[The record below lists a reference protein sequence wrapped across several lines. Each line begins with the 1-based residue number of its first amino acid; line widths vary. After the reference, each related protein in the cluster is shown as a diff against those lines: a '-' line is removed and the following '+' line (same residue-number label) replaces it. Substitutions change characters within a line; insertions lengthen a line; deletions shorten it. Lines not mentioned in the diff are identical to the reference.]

1 MDDYM
6 ILDAMCPGCFGTVLF
21 VKERTSDLEF
31 TLKKV
36 ECLDEGRANQAYQEA
51 HCLLNVRHP
60 NIVTYKKL
68 FIFWDESVS
77 SVFLSMVM
85 DCPYMT
91 TLSTVISYHRQE
103 EKKINKKVIKTFL
116 GQMVDALAYLHKRSI
131 AHRNLKPSNILMTKE
146 AKFVIFDFGT
156 ASITGDRVKLQ
167 KRVKDCA
174 KRWMAPE
181 SLTHHQMPEKS
192 DIWSLGCV
200 LLDML
205 TCHMLDAEGSISQL
219 LRIREDQ
226 TSLDVIVL
234 KGLHQVLSMMLD
246 RNPKTRTSVWEL
258 VNEDLVKQCLLL
270 CGSPLHAMKKT
281 LPPGVHGLPFH
292 QGFDSVLEF
301 MQTYRDVESV
311 QMSAL
316 SYLLSEER
324 NVFYR
329 VTDVVIAVTTAMQ
342 SHMDCAGV
350 QQNGCQVLHQR
361 LIAVL
366 GQAGDGSCLLTKEVI
381 TCVLNAVHSHP
392 EKAPLL
398 SHAFQLLFCISGDEQ
413 AAREVLDLDGIREV
427 LNTLRK
433 FPEDCDIVVP
443 CCKCLWSVL
452 TQRICLGV
460 VPLKDA
466 VEAVCVAGE
475 AHMQDSTVME
485 SVCAALSSLTLQGLT
500 EDQDIEDSTLL
511 LMHALQA
518 HLKHSYVVKYA
529 FLALDSLVKSSEL
542 AAFRLLLTPNG
553 GSGLVIVKEA
563 ELQHHDNPE
572 IVGNFCS
579 LLSAM
584 ARYGDVIPEL
594 VAEKIPDVLEQIER
608 QFSSNKEIA
617 QLAKHALHSTT
628 SVGRVNMTSST

>member
-21 VKERTSDLEF
+21 VKKKKSDLEF

-68 FIFWDESVS
+68 FIFWDES
-77 SVFLSMVM
+77 
-85 DCPYMT
+85 
-91 TLSTVISYHRQE
+91 
-103 EKKINKKVIKTFL
+103 VIKTFL

-181 SLTHHQMPEKS
+181 SLTHHQSTEKS

-226 TSLDVIVL
+226 TPLDVIVL
-234 KGLHQVLSMMLD
+234 KGLHQVLTMM
-246 RNPKTRTSVWEL
+246 EL
-258 VNEDLVKQCLLL
+258 LNEDLVKQCLLL
-270 CGSPLHAMKKT
+270 CGSPLHTMKKT
-281 LPPGVHGLPFH
+281 LPPGVHGPPFH

-316 SYLLSEER
+316 SYLLSEEK

-329 VTDVVIAVTTAMQ
+329 VTDVVMAVTTAMQ
-342 SHMDCAGV
+342 SHMECAGV
-350 QQNGCQVLHQR
+350 QQYACQVLQQR
-361 LIAVL
+361 LIAIL
-366 GQAGDGSCLLTKEVI
+366 GQAGDGSCLRTKEVI

-392 EKAPLL
+392 EQTPLL

-413 AAREVLDLDGIREV
+413 AAREVLYLDGIREV

-433 FPEDCDIVVP
+433 FPEDHNIVVP
-443 CCKCLWSVL
+443 CCKCLWSIL
-452 TQRICLGV
+452 AQRLCLGV

-466 VEAVCVAGE
+466 VEAVCVAAE

-485 SVCAALSSLTLQGLT
+485 FVCAALWSLTLQGLS
-500 EDQDIEDSTLL
+500 EDQNIEDSTLL

-518 HLKHSYVVKYA
+518 HLRHSHVVKYA

-542 AAFRLLLTPNG
+542 AAFRLLLAPNG
-553 GSGLVIVKEA
+553 GSGLVILKEA
-563 ELQHHDNPE
+563 KLQHHDNPE
-572 IVGNFCS
+572 IIGNF
-579 LLSAM
+579 
-584 ARYGDVIPEL
+584 
-594 VAEKIPDVLEQIER
+594 
-608 QFSSNKEIA
+608 
-617 QLAKHALHSTT
+617 
-628 SVGRVNMTSST
+628 

>member
-361 LIAVL
+361 LIA
-366 GQAGDGSCLLTKEVI
+366 
-381 TCVLNAVHSHP
+381 
-392 EKAPLL
+392 
-398 SHAFQLLFCISGDEQ
+398 EQ

>member
-6 ILDAMCPGCFGTVLF
+6 ILDAMCPGCFGTVIF
-21 VKERTSDLEF
+21 VKERTSNLEF

-36 ECLDEGRANQAYQEA
+36 ECFDEGRANQAYQE
-51 HCLLNVRHP
+51 
-60 NIVTYKKL
+60 
-68 FIFWDESVS
+68 VS

-91 TLSTVISYHRQE
+91 TLSTVVTYHRQE

-167 KRVKDCA
+167 KRVKACA

-205 TCHMLDAEGSISQL
+205 TCHMLDPEGSISQL

-234 KGLHQVLSMMLD
+234 KGLHQVLTMMLD

-270 CGSPLHAMKKT
+270 CGSPLHTMKKT

-292 QGFDSVLEF
+292 QGFDGVLEF

-381 TCVLNAVHSHP
+381 TCVLNAVHIHP

-433 FPEDCDIVVP
+433 FPEDCDIVVS

-452 TQRICLGV
+452 AQRLCLGV

-466 VEAVCVAGE
+466 VEAVCVAAE

-485 SVCAALSSLTLQGLT
+485 SVCAALSSLTRQGLS

-542 AAFRLLLTPNG
+542 AAFRLLTPNG

-563 ELQHHDNPE
+563 ELEHHDNPE

-608 QFSSNKEIA
+608 EFSSNKEIA

-628 SVGRVNMTSST
+628 SFGRVNMTSST